1 MAHRTRKACPWGHAF
16 HIRVMEGGCQVRSE
30 HESPSHGRAF
40 VLEGGGVHLRGWGEG
55 PGTRQTR
62 KARPLD
68 VLFV

>member
-1 MAHRTRKACPWGHAF
+1 
-16 HIRVMEGGCQVRSE
+16 MEGGCQVRSE
-30 HESPSHGRAF
+30 HKSPSHGRAF